1 MFLYH
6 LREVAAHA
14 QLRQIAVVEADVD
27 GSVIVGV
34 YYEIGDDLL
43 QVPSDGFTQRC
54 ARTGVELGDLFKCLI
69 EVFFVQSQLF
79 DDLFPMLAGELF
91 VTFTD
96 DFFFRLQQRVCAVG
110 LFFAADLYQQAF
122 LQAACAQS
130 GRVEILYDSQGF
142 LQFLFR
148 SVDTGV
154 DGQFVTD
161 AFEGFTEQAV
171 VVQRTDQVF
180 RQFALM
186 FGQVAFAELFS
197 QDLVE

>member
-69 EVFFVQSQLF
+69 EVFLVQSQLF

-96 DFFFRLQQRVCAVG
+96 DFFFRLQQRICAVG

-161 AFEGFTEQAV
+161 AFEGFAEQAV

-180 RQFALM
+180 RQSALM
-186 FGQVAFAELFS
+186 FGQVAVAELFS
-197 QDLVE
+197 QDFVE

>member
-1 MFLYH
+1 MQWDCFLEICISRH
-6 LREVAAHA
+6 SCRLRA
-14 QLRQIAVVEADVD
+14 
-27 GSVIVGV
+27 
-34 YYEIGDDLL
+34 
-43 QVPSDGFTQRC
+43 P
-54 ARTGVELGDLFKCLI
+54 
-69 EVFFVQSQLF
+69 
-79 DDLFPMLAGELF
+79 
-91 VTFTD
+91 
-96 DFFFRLQQRVCAVG
+96 
-110 LFFAADLYQQAF
+110 
-122 LQAACAQS
+122 QS

-161 AFEGFTEQAV
+161 AFEGFAEQAV

-197 QDLVE
+197 QDFVE